1 VNRHLAPLAA
11 LAAAL
16 TLASVGAGSAAAV
29 KAFPS
34 VGILKP
40 GVSLGGLQLGETTAE
55 VAARWGNGYRV
66 CPRSQCAGPD
76 TVWYYIYGTA
86 EPLGA
91 AVRFNRSG
99 HVTAVFTLGSPPG
112 WRTADGLLIGQ
123 GVDAATELYGTL
135 QFSVCL
141 GYGAMSM
148 RAAQTVSSIYTTGT
162 AVYGFA
168 ITAPDEPICQ

>member
-1 VNRHLAPLAA
+1 MPSNPL
-11 LAAAL
+11 
-16 TLASVGAGSAAAV
+16 
-29 KAFPS
+29 
-34 VGILKP
+34 
-40 GVSLGGLQLGETTAE
+40 
-55 VAARWGNGYRV
+55 RRN
-66 CPRSQCAGPD
+66 
-76 TVWYYIYGTA
+76 
-86 EPLGA
+86 
-91 AVRFNRSG
+91 
-99 HVTAVFTLGSPPG
+99 LGSPPG